1 MKGLKNIKNCLKH
14 CLKSNK
20 KVGFSTA
27 LLIAYLITGGVTSFA
42 NGKTS
47 EYSYQVFFNTDFS
60 KDKNID
66 NTRNN
71 FNTPEYSK
79 ISGGGYLNEPFYGV
93 QGVIKREIDYVDS
106 VRFAAQISPKKVKEI
121 KVIEPENNQLKISKP
136 TIESPIDPEVTIK
149 DNPIGKIKEP
159 EKKLPIVKEVNISSP
174 KEVSKIGD
182 ISVDPIGKV
191 TVAKP
196 DTTSD
201 NGLLFP
207 TPDPIDLQLP
217 KIDYKPT
224 FVVIPVIPKIVDK
237 EIEEISTPVAKNG
250 GNNPE
255 PERRYWFY
263 IKKGDEMPTSNGSM
277 ISQVTLKK
285 GIFDIKEDNSITVKG
300 YDAAKYDPDISVGG
314 DKPSDGTYSMNS
326 EFAFYTLLNVP
337 YSYFGKDV
345 VINYNNKGQ
354 RNFLINL
361 ETQGEVDGKLDNY
374 VTAKNDYDPITEDK
388 KETLKS
394 YQRYSEITGKNNGK
408 TELLF
413 INKGKIY
420 LNSDNSSYLYVT
432 AQGDGKNRTNYI
444 DNEGEIYANG
454 KGAVILNHTKDVDSD
469 GYGWIYSNSKGGK
482 MIAKG
487 EGSTLYQAVKNLD
500 TGKVAFINEGTAE
513 LLGKKSIGIFYASEG
528 GELKSGYNIWI
539 KNPIKIHAES
549 AMGFLIKNRGIGA
562 GNDKNLFKAD
572 IEEGSKKSIGI
583 VQDVNSTYPKTASV
597 ITIKGE
603 DNKGIY
609 VKQGT
614 LNIVKPHKDSGETI
628 SSIDIKDGEENTGII
643 ATNGT
648 VNFNG
653 NISIEKGKSQ
663 TLLASNTGGKINVI
677 GNVTIKP
684 ETSDSKALISKGEGA
699 KIELNENCKK
709 DIQLTGES
717 YGAFASNNGE
727 ISIKNSELN
736 NDKPDIS
743 IINQENI
750 VKGIGILADTNG
762 KISAEKI
769 NLNVQN
775 GSLGIGSSNGS
786 NIDFKNSKLTYSG
799 RGYAIYADST
809 SKVDISGTRLEL
821 SGESVAFDI
830 DAKADTQNILLD
842 DKTRIVPKS
851 EKVTLFN
858 LKNIDSLDTRG
869 GIQDYIVKEIEKK
882 INKEGTQ
889 VNLDN
894 LIEKKGKKYKVAAID
909 GGNLT
914 IGSLDKS
921 GTSSDDI
928 NGTPTTDEKKA
939 KKDGYQLYNLLQAQ
953 RLKATTVSGSL
964 IKAELSSSQAK
975 NFNNQVVG
983 FEMNS
988 SRNAKDNSDAQIN
1001 LVNTEVRAK
1010 RTDSGKGAIGLYIN
1024 YGKVNIDNA
1033 SKVNVED
1040 KTSSNENAVGVFAVN
1055 GSEVENNG
1063 KITVGGKDSVGIYST
1078 TYREEN
1084 DKAIKDEFG
1093 EKATP
1098 YAFNISNKNKITMEG
1113 EKSIGIYARNNKS
1126 DDEKSSN
1133 TVENV
1138 GEITL
1143 NGESSTGMYVTKGLI
1158 KGKGQI
1164 NLKNSSVGIY
1174 ADESNIEKDLGTIK
1188 FSGMS
1193 NTGVYAKNTSLGEKD
1208 SKVNVEIT
1216 SNNEELG
1223 NIGAIFDSA
1232 KSITTKLSVT
1242 ATGNKI
1248 IGYSS
1253 NNDIIIDA
1261 DAKIT
1266 GDESKG
1272 IKVDEGKKITF
1283 KKSLE
1288 ISGKNAVG
1296 ISGDDVTLEGTIN
1309 VKDKAIGIDGKNVN
1323 VKNKITLDTENTIGV
1338 RSYAGTVNV
1347 YKNASIEFKNKE
1359 SKGYFLENSTIK
1371 FTNPITFSDNGEN
1384 KNIYVLAN
1392 EKSIV
1397 NIKDASINTKD
1408 NKKGLVGFYLEKES
1422 EISGDK
1428 LDVSNS
1434 AIGIYSGGDTT
1445 NKVNVKEVIS
1455 EDKDT
1460 VGIYSEKSTTLNN
1473 INISSRNSAVGIY
1486 GKEGKITFSG
1496 DNTLNLS
1503 SKGTGIYL
1511 EDASLNGGNIKLVN
1525 KDTDKKDS
1533 LVGVYFKD
1541 SKSSVNSSNISIDN
1555 DTKLIG
1561 LYLDKAIVSNEG
1573 KIEATLGSSNTLAF
1587 VANGSTFTNSGTL
1600 NLTSS
1605 DSHAIYVNNG
1615 SAENTGKIT
1624 VNNKGNKPSVA
1635 MTGMKTDKDVNLTND
1650 GNITVY
1656 NNSIGMYL
1664 DNGAIGNNKKDIV
1677 AQKKDS
1683 VGVYV
1688 SGNETKFTNTG
1699 KISADN
1705 IGVYLN
1711 KTKEKN
1717 ITIGNIELTNDNAV
1731 AVYANDSKVD
1741 FEIKPIVEDGKLP
1754 NNLVSLYATGN
1765 TEISSKISTANGKNS
1780 IGIYLKDKDVSFKDG
1795 ASVEITKGHEDENG
1809 VNYNTGIY
1817 ADSAYSGDLKVNI
1830 ENNAKNTI
1838 GIAVSKG
1845 ATVNYSGNIK
1855 TGEDSIGVL
1864 VKGTFNA
1871 KDKTSLD
1878 IDGGTGI
1885 LIDQG
1890 TANIGQETTS
1900 INLKNSAIAIYQ
1912 DGGTL
1917 NLGEKLNVTGS
1928 GTLLATKDSTSS
1940 IGSKFNVEKDN
1951 IGIIASFKKNEE
1963 NGLTLTSKGSLN
1975 LVGDNAKGIYAKS
1988 INSKAKIV
1996 NSGEIAIT
2004 KDSKNLK
2011 NTIGI
2016 YSDNVKVENTGVI
2029 KANTGIYIT
2038 NESNVD
2044 NTGKI
2049 ELVGES
2055 SRGILGVGIKN
2066 EAILNIGQI
2075 TGEEKGQ
2082 KGIYL
2087 ENNDKKLTLNNANIT
2102 LSGDSSYGIV
2112 IKNDVNKEFSL
2123 SNSEIKVANDG
2134 VGIYSK
2140 KTSGDIK
2147 NTNITLNKSKVG
2159 LAVEGENT
2167 TLNFEGTIKE
2177 KENTTGSKLVYA
2189 KDNAT
2194 VNLSVPEL
2202 KVTKDG
2208 LGLGV
2213 EKNATIN
2220 TDKETTITV
2229 NGGTGA
2235 YISNGSISD
2244 KFKIDVQNGFGA
2256 YISGK
2261 VATKWPKVE
2270 LSGNGAKAYLLNNM
2284 EDKVTLEDIKN
2295 EGKYSDQIYI
2305 YAQGT
2310 GKGIDVKD
2318 IQING
2323 TNNYG
2328 IYNLANQDI
2337 TAKELNISGSNSFG
2351 IYSTGTGE
2359 INVNKIVT
2367 GKNSAGVY
2375 SKNGTITQ
2383 TGENISQGLGIYS
2396 EDGSVTLNGSKIS
2409 LDNSNGIGV
2418 KAKNSSVTVSGDMTI
2433 SEGIEGAT
2441 GIYSEGTGDITF
2453 KKNLVVNKDI
2463 IGVYKNGKGTISL
2476 NGSNILENGIGVYSK
2491 CANVDNKGNIDIAK
2505 EAKDAKGIYVEN
2517 ANITSTGTVTID
2529 GENAIGLAG
2538 KNGVISSKGDIS
2550 VTGKNAVGIYSDEA
2564 EVTSTGKINSNSIG
2578 IYSKGSKNIT
2588 QNGDIT
2594 VGQDAVGIF
2603 KEGSGNVNITSENV
2617 TVGDKGYGLHY
2628 VSNGT
2633 VTSNITK
2640 MTLGKEAVGM
2650 YINTGTLKYNG
2661 DIIVGETTIGENGY
2675 TDYSKNKNSVG
2686 IFANNSKVEYTGN
2699 LTIDKPLSVGIFA
2712 KGAGSNISVKSGST
2726 LNVKNGAFGIM
2737 SDDDLGENGTITIEK
2752 GATLNIEGKSK
2763 NNPST
2768 GIAAYSGKVVNNG
2781 TFNISD
2787 GGLGIYYDSKATFEN
2802 NGTVNVNGG
2811 TFSKSSN
2818 SKANIAD
2825 GMMVINYDG
2834 TLKFN
2839 IPNNMEFVNK
2849 GVLDVNGKV
2858 NLDNMV
2864 IDLGPNT
2871 QIKADQIEGK
2881 ALISP
2886 NFSKGN
2892 SVEEYVFK
2900 DIFRPKT
2907 AGIGKFMGDI
2917 KSQSLSWIA
2926 KVGKVSEN
2934 EPTQTKDIIMVRI
2947 PYTVLIKG
2955 KRYEGLASGLD
2966 TIRMNISKDKTSNIF
2981 KSLDSITKNDVFESA
2996 IANIR
3001 GDIYSNIQE
3010 RMLDVD
3016 NTFDKSYKEVLDSHN
3031 VTDRVHKFSV
3041 IYSKNKH
3048 IDETLGVSSYD
3059 KDSYGILYLND
3070 RENGANK
3077 YGFSVGLICS
3087 KFNFTGPTSLGSSE
3101 EMRSGKFGLHYQRTK
3116 DNLKYLTRLELGV
3129 NKHIT
3134 NRVSNVNG
3142 MKYKY
3147 NANYWSYNIDWK
3159 NRLSYDI
3166 DVTKDFRITPY
3177 ANLDVT
3183 YGKIFGINEDA
3194 LTDPTLKLSVKPNS
3208 YFVITPRIGIDA
3220 KYDIELKNDIHI
3232 SLKGNLEYHYDLNEL
3247 YKRVNMARFSS
3258 VKDYYDLSIPGYRR
3272 SGLKVG
3278 GEVEIGK
3285 KDRYGVTFGATYDRA
3300 MKYSLRFNYKF

>member
-1 MKGLKNIKNCLKH
+1 M
-14 CLKSNK
+14 
-20 KVGFSTA
+20 
-27 LLIAYLITGGVTSFA
+27 
-42 NGKTS
+42 
-47 EYSYQVFFNTDFS
+47 
-60 KDKNID
+60 
-66 NTRNN
+66 
-71 FNTPEYSK
+71 
-79 ISGGGYLNEPFYGV
+79 GGYLNEPFYGV
-93 QGVIKREIDYVDS
+93 QGVIKRKIDYVDS

-121 KVIEPENNQLKISKP
+121 KVKEPKDNQLNITKP
-136 TIESPIDPEVTIK
+136 TIKAPIDPEVKIK
-149 DNPIGKIKEP
+149 DNPIGEIKEP
-159 EKKLPIVKEVNISSP
+159 EKKLPTVKEVNISSP

-201 NGLLFP
+201 NGILFP

-237 EIEEISTPVAKNG
+237 EIEEISTPVATNG
-250 GNNPE
+250 GNNPDPDKYCWSE
-255 PERRYWFY
+255 
-263 IKKGDEMPTSNGSM
+263 GNGGM
-277 ISQVTLKK
+277 MSQIILKK
-285 GIFDIKEDNSITVKG
+285 GEFNIDENNSMTVKG
-300 YDAAKYDPDISVGG
+300 YDATLYSPSDPVKG
-314 DKPSDGTYSMNS
+314 DKPKDGNHPMSSSD
-326 EFAFYTLLNVP
+326 AFYTLLNVP

-345 VINYNNKGQ
+345 VVKYNAQ
-354 RNFLINL
+354 RFVINL
-361 ETQGEVDGKLDNY
+361 ETQGVVAGKLDNY

-388 KETLKS
+388 KDILKS
-394 YQRYSEITGKNNGK
+394 YQKYSEITGNDNGS

-432 AQGDGKNRTNYI
+432 AQSDGNNRTNYI

-454 KGAVILNHTKDVDSD
+454 KGAVILNHTKDVGGD

-487 EGSTLYQAVKNLD
+487 EGSTLYQAVRNLD

-539 KNPIKIHAES
+539 KNPIKIQAES

-643 ATNGT
+643 AKNGT
-648 VNFNG
+648 VNFKG

-663 TLLASNTGGKINVI
+663 TLLASNTGGKITVI

-699 KIELNENCKK
+699 KIELNEDCKK

-717 YGAFASNNGE
+717 YGAFASNKGE
-727 ISIKNSELN
+727 ISIKNSGLN
-736 NDKPDIS
+736 NGKPDIS

-775 GSLGIGSSNGS
+775 GSLGIGASNSS

-799 RGYAIYADST
+799 RGYAIYADPT

-830 DAKADTQNILLD
+830 DAKSDTQNILLD
-842 DKTRIVPKS
+842 NKTRIVPNS

-1266 GDESKG
+1266 GDEAKG

-1309 VKDKAIGIDGKNVN
+1309 VKDKAIGIDGKDVN

-1338 RSYAGTVNV
+1338 RSYDGTVNV
-1347 YKNASIEFKNKE
+1347 GENASIEFKNKK
-1359 SKGYFLENSTIK
+1359 SKGYCLEKSTIK
-1371 FTNPITFSDNGEN
+1371 FTNPITFSDNGESN
-1384 KNIYVLAN
+1384 NIYVLAN
-1392 EKSIV
+1392 EKSRV
-1397 NIKDASINTKD
+1397 NIKDAIINTLD
-1408 NKKGLVGFYLEKES
+1408 NKEGLVGFYLEKES

-1428 LDVSNS
+1428 LNVSKS
-1434 AIGIYSGGDTT
+1434 AIGIYSGGEGT

-1455 EDKDT
+1455 GDKNT
-1460 VGIYSEKSTTLNN
+1460 VGIYSEKDTNINN
-1473 INISSRNSAVGIY
+1473 INISSSKSAVGIY

-1573 KIEATLGSSNTLAF
+1573 KIEATLGSSNNTLAF
-1587 VANGSTFTNSGTL
+1587 VANGSTFKNTTNGTL

-1605 DSHAIYVNNG
+1605 DSHAIYANDG
-1615 SAENTGKIT
+1615 SAENTGNIT
-1624 VNNKGNKPSVA
+1624 VNNENKDKPSVA
-1635 MTGMKTDKDVNLTND
+1635 MTGIKKDNDVKLTND
-1650 GNITVY
+1650 GNITVS

-1677 AQKKDS
+1677 AQKKAS

-1688 SGNETKFTNTG
+1688 SGKETKFTNTG

-1705 IGVYLN
+1705 IGLYLN

-1731 AVYANDSKVD
+1731 AVYANNAKVD

-1912 DGGTL
+1912 DGGIL

-1940 IGSKFNVEKDN
+1940 IDSKFNVEKDN

-1963 NGLTLTSKGSLN
+1963 HGLTLTSKGSLN

-1988 INSKAKIV
+1988 DNNKAKIV
-1996 NSGEIAIT
+1996 NSGEIAIP

-2066 EAILNIGQI
+2066 EGILNIGQI
-2075 TGEEKGQ
+2075 TGKEKGQ

-2102 LSGDSSYGIV
+2102 LNGDSSYGIV

-2123 SNSEIKVANDG
+2123 NNSEIEVANDG

-2147 NTNITLNKSKVG
+2147 NTNITLNSSKVG

-2189 KDNAT
+2189 KDNAI
-2194 VNLSVPEL
+2194 VNLSVSEL

-2235 YISNGSISD
+2235 YISDGNISD
-2244 KFKIDVQNGFGA
+2244 KFKIDVKNGFGA

-2270 LSGNGAKAYLLNNM
+2270 LSGNGSKAYLLNNM
-2284 EDKVTLEDIKN
+2284 EDKVTLGDIKN

-2310 GKGIDVKD
+2310 GKGIDVND
-2318 IQING
+2318 IQIKG
-2323 TNNYG
+2323 SNNYG

-2359 INVNKIVT
+2359 INVDKITVT
-2367 GKNSAGVY
+2367 GENSAGVY
-2375 SKNGTITQ
+2375 SINGTITQ
-2383 TGENISQGLGIYS
+2383 TGKIISQGLGIYS
-2396 EDGSVTLNGSKIS
+2396 EKGSVTLNGSKIS

-2433 SEGIEGAT
+2433 SDGKEGAT
-2441 GIYSEGTGDITF
+2441 GIYSEGTGNITF
-2453 KKNLVVNKDI
+2453 NNNLVVNKNI

-2476 NGSNILENGIGVYSK
+2476 NGSSIFENGIGVYSK
-2491 CANVDNKGNIDIAK
+2491 GAEVINAGILNVTSKN
-2505 EAKDAKGIYVEN
+2505 AKGIYVEN
-2517 ANITSTGTVTID
+2517 ANITSTGNVTID
-2529 GENAIGLAG
+2529 GENAIGLTG
-2538 KNGVISSKGDIS
+2538 KNGKISSKGDIS
-2550 VTGKNAVGIYSDEA
+2550 VTGKDAVGIYSDEA
-2564 EVTSTGKINSNSIG
+2564 EVESKGKINSNSIG

-2594 VGQDAVGIF
+2594 VNQDAVGIF
-2603 KEGSGNVNITSENV
+2603 KEGSGDVNISSTNV
-2617 TVGDKGYGLHY
+2617 TVGYKGYGLHY

-2633 VTSNITK
+2633 VTSKITK

-2752 GATLNIEGKSK
+2752 GATLNIGGKSK

-2934 EPTQTKDIIMVRI
+2934 EPTPTKDIIMVRI

-3048 IDETLGVSSYD
+3048 IDETFGVSSYD

-3208 YFVITPRIGIDA
+3208 YFVVTPRIGIDA
-3220 KYDIELKNDIHI
+3220 KYDIELKNDMHI
-3232 SLKGNLEYHYDLNEL
+3232 SLKGNLEYHYNLNEL

>member
-1 MKGLKNIKNCLKH
+1 M
-14 CLKSNK
+14 
-20 KVGFSTA
+20 
-27 LLIAYLITGGVTSFA
+27 
-42 NGKTS
+42 
-47 EYSYQVFFNTDFS
+47 
-60 KDKNID
+60 
-66 NTRNN
+66 
-71 FNTPEYSK
+71 
-79 ISGGGYLNEPFYGV
+79 GGGYLNEPFYGV

-121 KVIEPENNQLKISKP
+121 KVKEPEDNQLNITKP
-136 TIESPIDPEVTIK
+136 TIKAPEDPEVKIDDK
-149 DNPIGKIKEP
+149 PIAKVEEP
-159 EKKLPIVKEVNISSP
+159 KKKLPIVKEVNISSP

-201 NGLLFP
+201 NGILFP

-237 EIEEISTPVAKNG
+237 EIEEISTPVATNG
-250 GNNPE
+250 GNNPDPDKYCWSE
-255 PERRYWFY
+255 
-263 IKKGDEMPTSNGSM
+263 GNGGM
-277 ISQVTLKK
+277 MSQIILKK
-285 GIFDIKEDNSITVKG
+285 GEFNIDENNSMTVKG
-300 YDAAKYDPDISVGG
+300 YDATLYSPSDPVKG
-314 DKPSDGTYSMNS
+314 DKPKDGYHHMSSSD
-326 EFAFYTLLNVP
+326 AFYTLLNVP

-345 VINYNNKGQ
+345 VINYNNTKDK
-354 RNFLINL
+354 RFVINL
-361 ETQGEVDGKLDNY
+361 ETQGVVAGKLDDY

-388 KETLKS
+388 KDTLKS
-394 YQRYSEITGKNNGK
+394 YQRYSEITGSDNGS

-413 INKGKIY
+413 INKGKIH
-420 LNSDNSSYLYVT
+420 LNSDSSSYLYVT
-432 AQGDGKNRTNYI
+432 AQSDGNNRTNYI

-454 KGAVILNHTKDVDSD
+454 KGAVILNHTKDVGGD

-482 MIAKG
+482 MIANG
-487 EGSTLYQAVKNLD
+487 EGSTLYQAVRNLD

-539 KNPIKIHAES
+539 KNPIKIQAES

-597 ITIKGE
+597 ITIKGV

-663 TLLASNTGGKINVI
+663 TLLASNTGGKITVI

-699 KIELNENCKK
+699 KIELNEDCKK

-809 SKVDISGTRLEL
+809 SKVDISGTKLEL

-842 DKTRIVPKS
+842 DKTRIVPNS

-1063 KITVGGKDSVGIYST
+1063 EITVGGNDSVGIYST

-1093 EKATP
+1093 EKTTP

-1174 ADESNIEKDLGTIK
+1174 ADESNIEQDLGTIK

-1216 SNNEELG
+1216 SNNEEPG

-1242 ATGNKI
+1242 ATGNSI

-1253 NNDIIIDA
+1253 NNDITIDA

-1266 GDESKG
+1266 GDKAKG

-1288 ISGKNAVG
+1288 ISGENAVG
-1296 ISGDDVTLEGTIN
+1296 ISGDNVTLEGTIN
-1309 VKDKAIGIDGKNVN
+1309 VKNKAIGIDGKDVN
-1323 VKNKITLDTENTIGV
+1323 VENKITLDTENTIGV

-1347 YKNASIEFKNKE
+1347 GENASIEFKNKE

-1428 LDVSNS
+1428 LYVSNS
-1434 AIGIYSGGDTT
+1434 AIGIYSGGEGT

-1455 EDKDT
+1455 GDKNT
-1460 VGIYSEKSTTLNN
+1460 VGIYSEKDTNINN
-1473 INISSRNSAVGIY
+1473 INISSSKSAVGIY

-1573 KIEATLGSSNTLAF
+1573 KIEATLGSSNNTLAF
-1587 VANGSTFTNSGTL
+1587 VANGSTFKNTTNGTL

-1605 DSHAIYVNNG
+1605 DSHAIYVNDG
-1615 SAENTGKIT
+1615 IAENTGNIT
-1624 VNNKGNKPSVA
+1624 VDNEGNKPSVA
-1635 MTGMKTDKDVNLTND
+1635 MTGMKTGKKVILTND
-1650 GNITVY
+1650 GNITVH

-1917 NLGEKLNVTGS
+1917 NLGENLNVTGS

-1951 IGIIASFKKNEE
+1951 IGIIASFNKDEE
-1963 NGLTLTSKGSLN
+1963 HGLTLTSKGSLN

-1988 INSKAKIV
+1988 DNNKAKIV
-1996 NSGEIAIT
+1996 NSGEIAIP

-2066 EAILNIGQI
+2066 EGILNIGQI
-2075 TGEEKGQ
+2075 TGKEKGQ

-2102 LSGDSSYGIV
+2102 LNGDSSYGIV

-2123 SNSEIKVANDG
+2123 NNSEIEVANDG

-2147 NTNITLNKSKVG
+2147 NTNITLNSSKVG

-2194 VNLSVPEL
+2194 VKLSVPEL
-2202 KVTKDG
+2202 IVTKDG

-2213 EKNATIN
+2213 DNATIN
-2220 TDKETTITV
+2220 TDKETKITV

-2261 VATKWPKVE
+2261 VATKWPKVI

-2284 EDKVTLEDIKN
+2284 EDKVTLGDIKN

-2310 GKGIDVKD
+2310 GKGIDVKN

-2323 TNNYG
+2323 SNNYG

-2337 TAKELNISGSNSFG
+2337 TAKELNISGSKSFG
-2351 IYSTGTGE
+2351 IYSTCTDGTKK

-2375 SKNGTITQ
+2375 SINGNIIQ
-2383 TGENISQGLGIYS
+2383 TGEIISQGLGIYS
-2396 EDGSVTLNGSKIS
+2396 EKGSVTLNGSKIS

-2418 KAKNSSVTVSGDMTI
+2418 KAKNSNITISNAMTI
-2433 SEGIEGAT
+2433 SDGKEGAT

-2453 KKNLVVNKDI
+2453 NNNLVVNKDI
-2463 IGVYKNGKGTISL
+2463 IGVYKNGKGTINL
-2476 NGSNILENGIGVYSK
+2476 NGSSIFENGIGVYSK
-2491 CANVDNKGNIDIAK
+2491 VANVDNKGNIDIAK
-2505 EAKDAKGIYVEN
+2505 DAKDAKGIYVEN
-2517 ANITSTGTVTID
+2517 ANITSNGTVTIN

-2538 KNGVISSKGDIS
+2538 KNGEINSTGNIS
-2550 VTGKNAVGIYSDEA
+2550 VTGKDAVGIYSDEA
-2564 EVTSTGKINSNSIG
+2564 KVTSKGNITSNSIG

-2588 QNGDIT
+2588 QSGDIT
-2594 VGQDAVGIF
+2594 VGEDAVGIF
-2603 KEGSGNVNITSENV
+2603 KEGSGDVNIFSTNV

-2955 KRYEGLASGLD
+2955 KRHEGLASGLD
-2966 TIRMNISKDKTSNIF
+2966 RIRMNISKDKTSNIF
-2981 KSLDSITKNDVFESA
+2981 KSLDSITNDDVFASA
-2996 IANIR
+2996 IANMR

-3070 RENGANK
+3070 RENEANK

-3220 KYDIELKNDIHI
+3220 KYDIELKNDMHI

>member
-1 MKGLKNIKNCLKH
+1 M
-14 CLKSNK
+14 
-20 KVGFSTA
+20 
-27 LLIAYLITGGVTSFA
+27 
-42 NGKTS
+42 
-47 EYSYQVFFNTDFS
+47 
-60 KDKNID
+60 
-66 NTRNN
+66 
-71 FNTPEYSK
+71 
-79 ISGGGYLNEPFYGV
+79 GGGYLNEPFYGV

-121 KVIEPENNQLKISKP
+121 KVKEPEDNQLNITKP
-136 TIESPIDPEVTIK
+136 TIESPKDPKVKIDDK
-149 DNPIGKIKEP
+149 PIAKVEEP
-159 EKKLPIVKEVNISSP
+159 KKKLPIVKEVNISSP

-182 ISVDPIGKV
+182 ISIAPIEKV
-191 TVAKP
+191 TVVKP
-196 DTTSD
+196 DITSD
-201 NGLLFP
+201 NGILFP

-237 EIEEISTPVAKNG
+237 EIEEISTPVATNG
-250 GNNPE
+250 GNNPDPDKYCWSE
-255 PERRYWFY
+255 
-263 IKKGDEMPTSNGSM
+263 GNGGM
-277 ISQVTLKK
+277 MSQIILKK
-285 GIFDIKEDNSITVKG
+285 GEFNIDENNSMTVKG
-300 YDAAKYDPDISVGG
+300 YDATLYSPSDPVKG
-314 DKPSDGTYSMNS
+314 DKPKDGYHHMSSSD
-326 EFAFYTLLNVP
+326 AFYTLLNVP

-345 VINYNNKGQ
+345 VINYNNTKDK
-354 RNFLINL
+354 RFVINL
-361 ETQGEVDGKLDNY
+361 ETQGVVAGKLDDY

-388 KETLKS
+388 KDTLKS
-394 YQRYSEITGKNNGK
+394 YQRYSEITGSDNGS

-432 AQGDGKNRTNYI
+432 AQSDGNNRTNYI

-454 KGAVILNHTKDVDSD
+454 KGAVILNHTKDVSSD
-469 GYGWIYSNSKGGK
+469 GYCWIYSNSKGGK

-487 EGSTLYQAVKNLD
+487 EGSTLYQAVRNLD

-539 KNPIKIHAES
+539 KNPIKIQAES

-572 IEEGSKKSIGI
+572 IEEGSNKSIGI

-597 ITIKGE
+597 ITIDGV

-614 LNIVKPHKDSGETI
+614 LNIVEPHKDSGETI

-643 ATNGT
+643 AKNGT
-648 VNFNG
+648 VNFKG

-663 TLLASNTGGKINVI
+663 TLLASNTEGKINI
-677 GNVTIKP
+677 TGNVTIKP

-699 KIELNENCKK
+699 EIKLNEDCKK

-736 NDKPDIS
+736 KDKPDIS

-750 VKGIGILADTNG
+750 GKGIGILADTNG

-799 RGYAIYADST
+799 RGYAIYADPT

-830 DAKADTQNILLD
+830 DAKTDTQNILLD
-842 DKTRIVPKS
+842 DKTRIVPNS

-894 LIEKKGKKYKVAAID
+894 LIEKKGEKYKVAAID
-909 GGNLT
+909 GGKLT

-1040 KTSSNENAVGVFAVN
+1040 KTSSNEQAVGVFAVN

-1063 KITVGGKDSVGIYST
+1063 EITVGGNDSVGIYST

-1093 EKATP
+1093 EKTTP

-1113 EKSIGIYARNNKS
+1113 GKSIGIYARNNKS
-1126 DDEKSSN
+1126 DDEKSKN
-1133 TVENV
+1133 IVENI

-1174 ADESNIEKDLGTIK
+1174 ADESNIEQDLGTIK

-1208 SKVNVEIT
+1208 SKVNVKIT

-1242 ATGNKI
+1242 ATGKKI

-1266 GDESKG
+1266 GDEAKG

-1309 VKDKAIGIDGKNVN
+1309 VKDKAIGIDGKDVN
-1323 VKNKITLDTENTIGV
+1323 VENKITLDTENTIGV

-1347 YKNASIEFKNKE
+1347 GENASIEFKNKE
-1359 SKGYFLENSTIK
+1359 SKGYFLENSTIN

-1397 NIKDASINTKD
+1397 NIKDASINTLD
-1408 NKKGLVGFYLEKES
+1408 NKKGLVGFYLEKGS
-1422 EISGDK
+1422 EISGNK
-1428 LDVSNS
+1428 LDVSKS
-1434 AIGIYSGGDTT
+1434 AIGIYSSGEGK
-1445 NKVNVKEVIS
+1445 NKVNVKEVNS

-1460 VGIYSEKSTTLNN
+1460 VGIYSEKDTNIN
-1473 INISSRNSAVGIY
+1473 KINISSSKSAVGIY
-1486 GKEGKITFSG
+1486 GVAGDITFSG

-1503 SKGTGIYL
+1503 SKGTGIYI
-1511 EDASLNGGNIKLVN
+1511 EEANLNGGNIKLVN
-1525 KDTDKKDS
+1525 KDKNNS

-1541 SKSSVNSSNISIDN
+1541 SKSSVNTSNISIDN

-1561 LYLDKAIVSNEG
+1561 LYLDNAKVSNKG
-1573 KIEATLGSSNTLAF
+1573 KIEATSGSSNTLAF
-1587 VANGSTFTNSGTL
+1587 VANGSTFKNTTNGTL

-1624 VNNKGNKPSVA
+1624 VDNENKDKPSVA
-1635 MTGMKTDKDVNLTND
+1635 MTGIKKDNDVKLTND

-1940 IGSKFNVEKDN
+1940 IDSKFNVEKDN

-1963 NGLTLTSKGSLN
+1963 HGLTLTSKGSLN

-1988 INSKAKIV
+1988 DNNKAKIV
-1996 NSGEIAIT
+1996 NSGEIAIP

-2066 EAILNIGQI
+2066 EGILNIGQI
-2075 TGEEKGQ
+2075 TGKEKGQ

-2102 LSGDSSYGIV
+2102 LNGDSSYGIV

-2123 SNSEIKVANDG
+2123 NNSEIEVANDG

-2147 NTNITLNKSKVG
+2147 NTNITLNSSKVG

-2194 VNLSVPEL
+2194 VKLSVPEL
-2202 KVTKDG
+2202 IVTKDG

-2213 EKNATIN
+2213 DNATIN
-2220 TDKETTITV
+2220 TDKETKITV

-2383 TGENISQGLGIYS
+2383 TGEIISQGLGIYS

-2564 EVTSTGKINSNSIG
+2564 EVVSKGKINSNSIG

-2633 VTSNITK
+2633 VDSKITK

-2802 NGTVNVNGG
+2802 KGTVNINGG

-2926 KVGKVSEN
+2926 KVGKVNES
-2934 EPTQTKDIIMVRI
+2934 EPTPTKDIIMVRI

-3048 IDETLGVSSYD
+3048 IDETFGVSSYD

-3208 YFVITPRIGIDA
+3208 YFVVTPRIGIDA
-3220 KYDIELKNDIHI
+3220 KYDIELKNDMHI

>member
-1 MKGLKNIKNCLKH
+1 M
-14 CLKSNK
+14 
-20 KVGFSTA
+20 
-27 LLIAYLITGGVTSFA
+27 
-42 NGKTS
+42 
-47 EYSYQVFFNTDFS
+47 
-60 KDKNID
+60 
-66 NTRNN
+66 
-71 FNTPEYSK
+71 
-79 ISGGGYLNEPFYGV
+79 GGYLNEPFYGV
-93 QGVIKREIDYVDS
+93 QGVIKRKIDYVDS

-121 KVIEPENNQLKISKP
+121 KVKEPKDNQLNITKP
-136 TIESPIDPEVTIK
+136 TIKAPIDPEVKIK
-149 DNPIGKIKEP
+149 DNPIGEIKEP
-159 EKKLPIVKEVNISSP
+159 EKKLPTVKEVNISSP

-201 NGLLFP
+201 NGILFP

-237 EIEEISTPVAKNG
+237 EIEEISTPVATNG
-250 GNNPE
+250 GNNPDPDKYCWSE
-255 PERRYWFY
+255 
-263 IKKGDEMPTSNGSM
+263 GNGGM
-277 ISQVTLKK
+277 MSQIILKK
-285 GIFDIKEDNSITVKG
+285 GEFNIDENNSMTVKG
-300 YDAAKYDPDISVGG
+300 YDATLYSPSDPVKG
-314 DKPSDGTYSMNS
+314 DKPKDGNHPMSSSD
-326 EFAFYTLLNVP
+326 AFYTLLNVP

-345 VINYNNKGQ
+345 VVKYNAQ
-354 RNFLINL
+354 RFVINL
-361 ETQGEVDGKLDNY
+361 ETQGVVAGKLDNY

-388 KETLKS
+388 KDILKS
-394 YQRYSEITGKNNGK
+394 YQKYSEITGNDNGS

-432 AQGDGKNRTNYI
+432 AQSDGNNRTNYI

-454 KGAVILNHTKDVDSD
+454 KGAVILNHTKDVGGD

-487 EGSTLYQAVKNLD
+487 EGSTLYQAVRNLD

-539 KNPIKIHAES
+539 KNPIKIQAES

-643 ATNGT
+643 AKNGT
-648 VNFNG
+648 VNFKG

-663 TLLASNTGGKINVI
+663 TLLASNTGGKITVI

-699 KIELNENCKK
+699 KIELNEDCKK

-717 YGAFASNNGE
+717 YGAFASNKGE
-727 ISIKNSELN
+727 ISIKNSGLN
-736 NDKPDIS
+736 NGKPDIS

-775 GSLGIGSSNGS
+775 GSLGIGASNSS

-799 RGYAIYADST
+799 RGYAIYADPT

-830 DAKADTQNILLD
+830 DAKSDTQNILLD
-842 DKTRIVPKS
+842 NKTRIVPNS

-1266 GDESKG
+1266 GDEAKG

-1309 VKDKAIGIDGKNVN
+1309 VKDKAIGIDGKDVN

-1338 RSYAGTVNV
+1338 RSYDGTVNV
-1347 YKNASIEFKNKE
+1347 GENASIEFKNKK
-1359 SKGYFLENSTIK
+1359 SKGYCLEKSTIK
-1371 FTNPITFSDNGEN
+1371 FTNPITFSDNGESN
-1384 KNIYVLAN
+1384 NIYVLAN
-1392 EKSIV
+1392 EKSRV
-1397 NIKDASINTKD
+1397 NIKDAIINTLD
-1408 NKKGLVGFYLEKES
+1408 NKEGLVGFYLEKES

-1428 LDVSNS
+1428 LNVSKS
-1434 AIGIYSGGDTT
+1434 AIGIYSGGEGT

-1455 EDKDT
+1455 GDKNT
-1460 VGIYSEKSTTLNN
+1460 VGIYSEKDTNINN
-1473 INISSRNSAVGIY
+1473 INISSSKSAVGIY

-1573 KIEATLGSSNTLAF
+1573 KIEATLGSSNNTLAF
-1587 VANGSTFTNSGTL
+1587 VANGSTFKNTTNGTL

-1605 DSHAIYVNNG
+1605 DSHAIYANDG
-1615 SAENTGKIT
+1615 SAENTGNIT
-1624 VNNKGNKPSVA
+1624 VNNENKDKPSVA
-1635 MTGMKTDKDVNLTND
+1635 MTGIKKDNDVKLTND
-1650 GNITVY
+1650 GNITVS

-1677 AQKKDS
+1677 AQKKAS

-1688 SGNETKFTNTG
+1688 SGKETKFTNTG

-1705 IGVYLN
+1705 IGLYLN

-1731 AVYANDSKVD
+1731 AVYANNAKVD

-1912 DGGTL
+1912 DGGIL

-1940 IGSKFNVEKDN
+1940 IDSKFNVEKDN

-1963 NGLTLTSKGSLN
+1963 HGLTLTSKGSLN

-1988 INSKAKIV
+1988 DNNKAKIV
-1996 NSGEIAIT
+1996 NSGEIAIP

-2066 EAILNIGQI
+2066 EGILNIGQI
-2075 TGEEKGQ
+2075 TGKEKGQ

-2102 LSGDSSYGIV
+2102 LNGDSSYGIV

-2123 SNSEIKVANDG
+2123 NNSEIEVANDG

-2147 NTNITLNKSKVG
+2147 NTNITLNSSKVG

-2189 KDNAT
+2189 KDNAI
-2194 VNLSVPEL
+2194 VNLSVSEL

-2235 YISNGSISD
+2235 YISDGNISD
-2244 KFKIDVQNGFGA
+2244 KFKIDVKNGFGA

-2270 LSGNGAKAYLLNNM
+2270 LSGNGSKAYLLNNM
-2284 EDKVTLEDIKN
+2284 EDKVTLGDIKN

-2310 GKGIDVKD
+2310 GKGIDVND
-2318 IQING
+2318 IQIKG
-2323 TNNYG
+2323 SNNYG

-2359 INVNKIVT
+2359 INVDKITVT
-2367 GKNSAGVY
+2367 GENSAGVY
-2375 SKNGTITQ
+2375 SINGTITQ
-2383 TGENISQGLGIYS
+2383 TGKIISQGLGIYS
-2396 EDGSVTLNGSKIS
+2396 EKGSVTLNGSKIS

-2433 SEGIEGAT
+2433 SDGKEGAT
-2441 GIYSEGTGDITF
+2441 GIYSEGTGNITF
-2453 KKNLVVNKDI
+2453 NNNLVVNKNI

-2476 NGSNILENGIGVYSK
+2476 NGSSIFENGIGVYSK
-2491 CANVDNKGNIDIAK
+2491 GAEVINAGILNVTSKN
-2505 EAKDAKGIYVEN
+2505 AKGIYVEN
-2517 ANITSTGTVTID
+2517 ANITSTGNVTID
-2529 GENAIGLAG
+2529 GENAIGLTG
-2538 KNGVISSKGDIS
+2538 KNGKISSKGDIS
-2550 VTGKNAVGIYSDEA
+2550 VTGKDAVGIYSDEA
-2564 EVTSTGKINSNSIG
+2564 EVESKGKINSNSIG

-2594 VGQDAVGIF
+2594 VNQDAVGIF
-2603 KEGSGNVNITSENV
+2603 KEGSGDVNISSTNV
-2617 TVGDKGYGLHY
+2617 TVGYKGYGLHY

-2633 VTSNITK
+2633 VTSKITK

-2752 GATLNIEGKSK
+2752 GATLNIGGKSK

-2934 EPTQTKDIIMVRI
+2934 EPTPTKDIIMVRI

-3031 VTDRVHKFSV
+3031 VTDKVHKFSV

-3048 IDETLGVSSYD
+3048 IDETFGVSSYD

-3166 DVTKDFRITPY
+3166 NVTKDFRITPY

-3208 YFVITPRIGIDA
+3208 YFVVTPRIGIDA
-3220 KYDIELKNDIHI
+3220 KYDIELKNDMHI

-3247 YKRVNMARFSS
+3247 YKRVNMAKFSS
-3258 VKDYYDLSIPGYRR
+3258 VNNYYELSIPGYRR

>member
-1 MKGLKNIKNCLKH
+1 M
-14 CLKSNK
+14 
-20 KVGFSTA
+20 
-27 LLIAYLITGGVTSFA
+27 
-42 NGKTS
+42 
-47 EYSYQVFFNTDFS
+47 
-60 KDKNID
+60 
-66 NTRNN
+66 
-71 FNTPEYSK
+71 
-79 ISGGGYLNEPFYGV
+79 GGGYLNEPFYGV

-121 KVIEPENNQLKISKP
+121 KVKEPEDNQLNITKP
-136 TIESPIDPEVTIK
+136 TIESPKDPKVKIDDK
-149 DNPIGKIKEP
+149 PIAKVEEP
-159 EKKLPIVKEVNISSP
+159 KKKLPIVKEVNISSP

-182 ISVDPIGKV
+182 ISIAPIEKV
-191 TVAKP
+191 TVVKP
-196 DTTSD
+196 DITSD
-201 NGLLFP
+201 NGILFP

-237 EIEEISTPVAKNG
+237 EIEEISTPVATNG
-250 GNNPE
+250 GNNPDPDKYCWSE
-255 PERRYWFY
+255 
-263 IKKGDEMPTSNGSM
+263 GNGGM
-277 ISQVTLKK
+277 MSQIILKK
-285 GIFDIKEDNSITVKG
+285 GEFNIDENNSMTVKG
-300 YDAAKYDPDISVGG
+300 YDATLYSPSDPVKG
-314 DKPSDGTYSMNS
+314 DKPKDGYHHMSSSD
-326 EFAFYTLLNVP
+326 AFYTLLNVP

-345 VINYNNKGQ
+345 VINYNNTKDK
-354 RNFLINL
+354 RFVINL
-361 ETQGEVDGKLDNY
+361 ETQGVVAGKLDDY

-388 KETLKS
+388 KDTLKS
-394 YQRYSEITGKNNGK
+394 YQRYSEITGSDNGS

-413 INKGKIY
+413 INKGKIH
-420 LNSDNSSYLYVT
+420 LNSDSSSYLYVT
-432 AQGDGKNRTNYI
+432 AQSDGNNRTNYI

-454 KGAVILNHTKDVDSD
+454 KGVVILNHTKDVGGD

-482 MIAKG
+482 MIANG
-487 EGSTLYQAVKNLD
+487 EGSTLYQAVRNLD

-539 KNPIKIHAES
+539 KNPIKIQAES

-597 ITIKGE
+597 ITIDGE

-614 LNIVKPHKDSGETI
+614 LNIVEPHKDSGETI

-643 ATNGT
+643 AKNGT
-648 VNFNG
+648 VNFKG

-663 TLLASNTGGKINVI
+663 TLLASNTEGKINI
-677 GNVTIKP
+677 TGNVTIKP

-699 KIELNENCKK
+699 EIKLNEDCKK

-736 NDKPDIS
+736 KDKPDIS

-750 VKGIGILADTNG
+750 GKGIGILADTNG

-799 RGYAIYADST
+799 RGYAIYADPT

-830 DAKADTQNILLD
+830 DAKTDTQNILLD
-842 DKTRIVPKS
+842 DKTRIVPNS

-894 LIEKKGKKYKVAAID
+894 LIEKKGEKYKVAAID
-909 GGNLT
+909 GGKLT

-1040 KTSSNENAVGVFAVN
+1040 KTSSNEQAVGVFAVN

-1063 KITVGGKDSVGIYST
+1063 EITVGGNDSVGIYST

-1093 EKATP
+1093 EKTTP

-1113 EKSIGIYARNNKS
+1113 GKSIGIYARNNKS
-1126 DDEKSSN
+1126 DDEKSKN
-1133 TVENV
+1133 IVENI

-1174 ADESNIEKDLGTIK
+1174 ADESNIEQDLGTIK

-1208 SKVNVEIT
+1208 SKVNVKIT

-1242 ATGNKI
+1242 ATGKKI

-1266 GDESKG
+1266 GDEAKG

-1309 VKDKAIGIDGKNVN
+1309 VKDKAIGIDGKDVN
-1323 VKNKITLDTENTIGV
+1323 VENKITLDTENTIGV

-1347 YKNASIEFKNKE
+1347 GENASIEFKNKE
-1359 SKGYFLENSTIK
+1359 SKGYFLENSTIN

-1397 NIKDASINTKD
+1397 NIKDASINTLD
-1408 NKKGLVGFYLEKES
+1408 NKKGLVGFYLEKGS
-1422 EISGDK
+1422 EISGNK
-1428 LDVSNS
+1428 LDVSKS
-1434 AIGIYSGGDTT
+1434 AIGIYSSGEGK
-1445 NKVNVKEVIS
+1445 NKVNVKEVNS

-1460 VGIYSEKSTTLNN
+1460 VGIYSEKDTNIN
-1473 INISSRNSAVGIY
+1473 KINISSSKSAVGIY
-1486 GKEGKITFSG
+1486 GVAGDITFSG

-1503 SKGTGIYL
+1503 SKGTGIYI
-1511 EDASLNGGNIKLVN
+1511 EEANLNGGNIKLVN
-1525 KDTDKKDS
+1525 KDKNNS

-1541 SKSSVNSSNISIDN
+1541 SKSSVNTSNISIVN

-1561 LYLDKAIVSNEG
+1561 LYLDKAIVSNKG
-1573 KIEATLGSSNTLAF
+1573 KIEATSGSSNTLAF
-1587 VANGSTFTNSGTL
+1587 VANGSTFKNTTNGTL

-1624 VNNKGNKPSVA
+1624 VDNENKDKPSVA
-1635 MTGMKTDKDVNLTND
+1635 MTGIKKDNDVKLTND
-1650 GNITVY
+1650 GNITIS

-1664 DNGAIGNNKKDIV
+1664 DNGSIGNNKKDIV
-1677 AQKKDS
+1677 AQKKAS

-1765 TEISSKISTANGKNS
+1765 TEISSKISTAKGRNS
-1780 IGIYLKDKDVSFKDG
+1780 IGIYLKDNKVSFKKG
-1795 ASVEITKGHEDENG
+1795 ASVEITEGHEDENG
-1809 VNYNTGIY
+1809 VKYNTGIY
-1817 ADSAYSGDLKVNI
+1817 ADSAYSGDLNVNI
-1830 ENNAKNTI
+1830 ENKAKNTI

-1845 ATVNYSGNIK
+1845 ATVNYSGDIT
-1855 TGEDSIGVL
+1855 TGKDSIGVL

-1890 TANIGQETTS
+1890 TANIGQKTTS

-1917 NLGEKLNVTGS
+1917 NLGENLNVTGS

-1951 IGIIASFKKNEE
+1951 IGIIASFNKDEE
-1963 NGLTLTSKGSLN
+1963 HGLTLTSKGSLN

-1988 INSKAKIV
+1988 VKSKAKIV
-1996 NSGEIAIT
+1996 NSGEIVT
-2004 KDSKNLK
+2004 SKDSKNLK

-2112 IKNDVNKEFSL
+2112 IKNDVNKEFL
-2123 SNSEIKVANDG
+2123 VTNSEIKVANDG

-2159 LAVEGENT
+2159 LAVEGEDT
-2167 TLNFEGTIKE
+2167 ILNFEGTIKE

-2189 KDNAT
+2189 KDNAK
-2194 VNLSVPEL
+2194 VNLSVTEL

-2213 EKNATIN
+2213 DNATIN
-2220 TDKETTITV
+2220 TAKETTITV

-2235 YISNGSISD
+2235 YINHNGSISD

-2261 VATKWPKVE
+2261 VATKWPKVI

-2318 IQING
+2318 IQIKG
-2323 TNNYG
+2323 SNNYG

-2337 TAKELNISGSNSFG
+2337 LAKDLNISGSNSFG
-2351 IYSTGTGE
+2351 IYSTVTDGTKK
-2359 INVNKIVT
+2359 INVNKISVIS
-2367 GKNSAGVY
+2367 KNSAGVY
-2375 SKNGTITQ
+2375 SINGNITQ
-2383 TGENISQGLGIYS
+2383 TGEIISQGLGIYS
-2396 EDGSVTLNGSKIS
+2396 EDGTVKLNDSKIS

-2418 KAKNSSVTVSGDMTI
+2418 KTKNSSVTVSGDMTI
-2433 SEGIEGAT
+2433 SDGKEGAT
-2441 GIYSEGTGDITF
+2441 GIYSEGTGNITF
-2453 KKNLVVNKDI
+2453 KNKLEVNKNI
-2463 IGVYKNGKGTISL
+2463 IGVYKNGTGTISL
-2476 NGSNILENGIGVYSK
+2476 NGSSIFENGIGVYSK
-2491 CANVDNKGNIDIAK
+2491 GAEVKNTGSLNVTNKN
-2505 EAKDAKGIYVEN
+2505 AKGIYVEN

-2538 KNGVISSKGDIS
+2538 KNGKISSKGDIS
-2550 VTGKNAVGIYSDEA
+2550 VTGKDAVGIYSDEA
-2564 EVTSTGKINSNSIG
+2564 EVESKGKINSNSIG

-2594 VGQDAVGIF
+2594 VNQDAVGIF
-2603 KEGSGNVNITSENV
+2603 KEGSGDVNISSTNV
-2617 TVGDKGYGLHY
+2617 TVGYKGYGLHY

-2633 VTSNITK
+2633 VTSKITK

-2752 GATLNIEGKSK
+2752 GATLNIGGKSK

-2802 NGTVNVNGG
+2802 KGTVNVNGG

-2839 IPNNMEFVNK
+2839 IPNNVEFVNK

-3208 YFVITPRIGIDA
+3208 YFVVTPRIGIDA
-3220 KYDIELKNDIHI
+3220 KYDIELKNDMHI

>member
-1 MKGLKNIKNCLKH
+1 MKGFKNIKNCLKH
-14 CLKSNK
+14 CLKNNK

-121 KVIEPENNQLKISKP
+121 KVKEPEDNQLNITKP
-136 TIESPIDPEVTIK
+136 TIKAPEDPEVKIDDK
-149 DNPIGKIKEP
+149 PIAKVEEP
-159 EKKLPIVKEVNISSP
+159 KKKLPIVKEVNISSP

-182 ISVDPIGKV
+182 ISVDPIEKV
-191 TVAKP
+191 TVVKP

-201 NGLLFP
+201 NGILFP
-207 TPDPIDLQLP
+207 TSDPIDLQLP

-237 EIEEISTPVAKNG
+237 EIEEISTPVATNG
-250 GNNPE
+250 GNNPDPDKYCWSE
-255 PERRYWFY
+255 
-263 IKKGDEMPTSNGSM
+263 GNGGM
-277 ISQVTLKK
+277 MSQIILKK
-285 GIFDIKEDNSITVKG
+285 GEFNIDENNSMTVKG
-300 YDAAKYDPDISVGG
+300 YDATLYSPSDPVKG
-314 DKPSDGTYSMNS
+314 DKPKDGYHHMSSSD
-326 EFAFYTLLNVP
+326 AFYTLLNVP

-345 VINYNNKGQ
+345 VINYNNTKDK
-354 RNFLINL
+354 RFVINL
-361 ETQGEVDGKLDNY
+361 ETQGEVAGKLDDY

-388 KETLKS
+388 KDTLKS
-394 YQRYSEITGKNNGK
+394 YQRYSEITGSDNGS

-413 INKGKIY
+413 INKGKIH
-420 LNSDNSSYLYVT
+420 LNSDSSSYLYVT
-432 AQGDGKNRTNYI
+432 AQSDGNNRTNYI

-454 KGAVILNHTKDVDSD
+454 KGAVILNHTKDVGGD

-482 MIAKG
+482 MIANG
-487 EGSTLYQAVKNLD
+487 EGSTLYQAVRNLD

-539 KNPIKIHAES
+539 KNPIKIQAES

-597 ITIKGE
+597 ITIKGV

-643 ATNGT
+643 AKNGT

-663 TLLASNTGGKINVI
+663 TLLASNTEGKINI
-677 GNVTIKP
+677 TGNVTIKP

-699 KIELNENCKK
+699 EIKLNEDCKK

-717 YGAFASNNGE
+717 YGAFASNNGA
-727 ISIKNSELN
+727 ISIKNSGLN

-750 VKGIGILADTNG
+750 GKGIGILADTNG

-799 RGYAIYADST
+799 RGYAIYADPT

-842 DKTRIVPKS
+842 DKTRIVPNS

-882 INKEGTQ
+882 INKEGSQ

-1093 EKATP
+1093 EKTTP

-1174 ADESNIEKDLGTIK
+1174 ADESNIEQDLGTIK

-1216 SNNEELG
+1216 SNNEEPG

-1242 ATGNKI
+1242 ATGNSI

-1253 NNDIIIDA
+1253 NNDITIDA

-1266 GDESKG
+1266 GDKAKG

-1288 ISGKNAVG
+1288 ISGENAVG
-1296 ISGDDVTLEGTIN
+1296 ISGDNVTLEGTIN
-1309 VKDKAIGIDGKNVN
+1309 VKNKAIGIDGKDVN
-1323 VKNKITLDTENTIGV
+1323 VENKITLDTENTIGV

-1347 YKNASIEFKNKE
+1347 GENASIEFKNKE

-1428 LDVSNS
+1428 LYVSNS
-1434 AIGIYSGGDTT
+1434 AIGIYSGGEGT

-1455 EDKDT
+1455 GDKNT
-1460 VGIYSEKSTTLNN
+1460 VGIYSEKDTNINN
-1473 INISSRNSAVGIY
+1473 INISSSKSAVGIY

-1573 KIEATLGSSNTLAF
+1573 KIEATLGSSNNTLAF
-1587 VANGSTFTNSGTL
+1587 VANGSTFKNTTNGTL

-1615 SAENTGKIT
+1615 SAENTGNIT

-1940 IGSKFNVEKDN
+1940 IDSKFNVEKDN

-1963 NGLTLTSKGSLN
+1963 HGLTLTSKGSLN

-1988 INSKAKIV
+1988 DNNKAKIV
-1996 NSGEIAIT
+1996 NSGEIAIP

-2066 EAILNIGQI
+2066 EGILNIGQI
-2075 TGEEKGQ
+2075 TGKEKGQ

-2102 LSGDSSYGIV
+2102 LNGDSSYGIV

-2123 SNSEIKVANDG
+2123 NNSEIEVANDG

-2147 NTNITLNKSKVG
+2147 NTNITLNSSKVG

-2194 VNLSVPEL
+2194 VKLSVPEL
-2202 KVTKDG
+2202 IVTKDG

-2213 EKNATIN
+2213 DNATIN

-2383 TGENISQGLGIYS
+2383 TGEIISQGLGIYS

-2418 KAKNSSVTVSGDMTI
+2418 KAKNSIVTVSGDMTI

-2564 EVTSTGKINSNSIG
+2564 EVVSKGKINSNSIG

-2628 VSNGT
+2628 ISNGT
-2633 VTSNITK
+2633 VDSKITK

-2661 DIIVGETTIGENGY
+2661 DITVGETTIGENGY

-2752 GATLNIEGKSK
+2752 GATLNIGGKSK

-2802 NGTVNVNGG
+2802 KGTVNVNGG
-2811 TFSKSSN
+2811 TFSKSSS

-2825 GMMVINYDG
+2825 GMMVINYNG

-2934 EPTQTKDIIMVRI
+2934 EPTPTKDIIMVRI

-2981 KSLDSITKNDVFESA
+2981 KSLDSITNDDVFASA
-2996 IANIR
+2996 IANMR

-3220 KYDIELKNDIHI
+3220 KYDIELKNDMHI